1 MVESI
6 AIAVVVALAATYD
19 GTSDVDPDVVDVDVE
34 VVYNVLRAEVDSVPV
49 QLMITCAATM
59 GTDSLYM
66 LLPYP
71 WVI

>member
-1 MVESI
+1 
-6 AIAVVVALAATYD
+6 VVVALAATYD